1 MFRIDPV
8 EAEPLYHFHPGTRVM
23 RASGL
28 PLDLGSL
35 ISAALGAGA
44 RSVAVPPDLSRM
56 RELARTGGLRD
67 VHIVSS
73 CPDTR
78 LASRFGTLRWVDGLV
93 VDITST
99 DAATKGSALDEIA
112 RLLLEDVWV
121 ELRCTLLSEARG
133 DHAIDELT
141 RRVLHELGPE
151 IPLHLAAID
160 TAASSRQQLEHAR
173 WIAASNGLHWVY
185 GGDRT
190 DEQASSSW
198 CPGCDGL
205 LATRSEVGATPL
217 DAVCPTCCWPV
228 PGRFARDARRRSS
241 TRMRGVTAPPLLKR
255 AAH

>member
-28 PLDLGSL
+28 PSDLGSL
-35 ISAALGAGA
+35 ISAALGADA

-56 RELARTGGLRD
+56 RELARAGGLRD
-67 VHIVSS
+67 VHLVSS

-99 DAATKGSALDEIA
+99 DVAASGFALDEIA

-121 ELRCTLLSEARG
+121 ELRCTLLEARG

-151 IPLHLAAID
+151 VPLHLATID
-160 TAASSRQQLEHAR
+160 TAASSSRHLEHAR

-185 GGDRT
+185 GGEETADH
-190 DEQASSSW
+190 ASSSW

-205 LATRSEVGATPL
+205 LATRTVVGGMPL
-217 DAVCPTCCWPV
+217 DAVCPTCGWPV

-241 TRMRGVTAPPLLKR
+241 TQMRRVATPAPLLKR
-255 AAH
+255 VAH